1 MINGVSRLHE
11 LSELRRQEFRQT
23 GVPSFDGMTG
33 GLVRGGICELSG
45 PDGSGKRGL
54 ALRMAACSTDR
65 GGLCAVVDGT
75 DGFDP
80 ISAQG
85 SGLSLSKTVWV
96 RCGGDLTKSIMSTE
110 YLVQSRLFDLI
121 WLDLGGFGE
130 RELAMLPSS
139 YWYRF
144 KVGLQGSPTSLVVTA
159 GEPRVRSA
167 AQQTFRLERRH
178 SSWDGEGNFKI
189 LERIESVVECVRPF
203 PSSVTMSFSSG

>member
-1 MINGVSRLHE
+1 M
-11 LSELRRQEFRQT
+11 SELRKQEFRQI

-54 ALRMAACSTDR
+54 ALRMAASSTDC

-110 YLVQSRLFDLI
+110 YLVQSRLFDFI
-121 WLDLGGFGE
+121 WLDIGGFE
-130 RELAMLPSS
+130 EKELAMLPSS

-159 GEPRVRSA
+159 REPRVRSA
-167 AQQTFRLERRH
+167 AQQTFRLERRRC
-178 SSWDGEGNFKI
+178 SWNGEGNFKI
-189 LERIESVVECVRPF
+189 LECIESMIECVRPF
-203 PSSVTMSFSSG
+203 PATVPISFSSA

>member
-110 YLVQSRLFDLI
+110 YLVS
-121 WLDLGGFGE
+121 
-130 RELAMLPSS
+130 
-139 YWYRF
+139 
-144 KVGLQGSPTSLVVTA
+144 LQGRPPGFTHVT
-159 GEPRVRSA
+159 
-167 AQQTFRLERRH
+167 RRH
-178 SSWDGEGNFKI
+178 GGGTARALRRATDIQIGKKALLMG
-189 LERIESVVECVRPF
+189 R
-203 PSSVTMSFSSG
+203 